1 MSIWGQ
7 GSSMPLHAWA
17 CPLSLSS
24 AQIPPLEQGRDFI
37 RKHLSKRK
45 MLREKAQDWKLGKR
59 LSHCEVIVDWKRSL
73 TLKWGVW
80 GEQTQDLLWKKMRL
94 RWVARSSRQIGS
106 SEQSLYWNTCDMIT
120 MSHSLQRE
128 DSKLSGWISTREWK
142 NVTCIRL
149 FFLQNQ
155 KLYTE

>member
-1 MSIWGQ
+1 MSVWGQ

-24 AQIPPLEQGRDFI
+24 AQIPHLDQGRGFS
-37 RKHLSKRK
+37 RKQRSKRK
-45 MLREKAQDWKLGKR
+45 MLREKAQDWKL
-59 LSHCEVIVDWKRSL
+59 LHCEVSVDWTWSL

-80 GEQTQDLLWKKMRL
+80 GEQTQDLLWKKIRL

-106 SEQSLYWNTCDMIT
+106 SEQSLYWNKCDMIT

-128 DSKLSGWISTREWK
+128 DGKPSGWISTREWK
-142 NVTCIRL
+142 NVTCISL
-149 FFLQNQ
+149 FFLQN
-155 KLYTE
+155 